1 MRIEQSDVISVQ
13 RLVQFAPY
21 PDELAALLGRLTYK
35 PGWHFELRDLNRGQ
49 GSTGLTLD
57 ITITT
62 LDSYDITET
71 RRVSHYFPVPPAAYD
86 QRSWRRWLFEQIL
99 LVETHE
105 AMEFFTL
112 DLGEGFIKPYAP
124 SHGPGNDPY
133 LIRELGTELDQ
144 RTAYTGAVQS

>member
-1 MRIEQSDVISVQ
+1 MNDLPQTNYLSQI
-13 RLVQFAPY
+13 APY
-21 PDELAALLGRLTYK
+21 PHMLGALLEGLTYK
-35 PGWHFELRDLNRGQ
+35 PRWRFALRHLDRDQ
-49 GSTGLTLD
+49 GSIGLTLV

-62 LDSYDITET
+62 TDSYDITVDKT
-71 RRVSHYFPVPPAAYD
+71 VQHYFPVPPAAYD
-86 QRSWRRWLFEQIL
+86 ERSWQRWLFEQIL

-112 DLGEGFIKPYAP
+112 DVGEGFIKPYAP

-133 LIRELGTELDQ
+133 MIRELGTELDQ